1 MDKMILVDLETQDFS
16 VKAGIYEVACLV
28 IKNYEIID
36 KLYLGKEML
45 NYKGEKK
52 YGHGFYDISKDLNYI
67 SKFKKL
73 LKKYSYPIVAHNCS
87 FDKKFLVYYQW
98 IRDNYPTYCSIT
110 AIKKCVPYLKSY
122 SLDYLVRYYKIS
134 QQVDHTAMSDTENLF
149 KILKILKPKFWKPL
163 LNSNNRMFCNI
174 KPRVL
179 EDIDLN
185 IETTSILKDEVVCFS
200 GQSEYPRNT
209 MQEIAIK
216 NGAKLSSNITKK
228 TTILVV
234 GLNPGSKLNRAK
246 EKGISII
253 TDHDFLEMLSL
264 SDIDVLN

>member
-1 MDKMILVDLETQDFS
+1 
-16 VKAGIYEVACLV
+16 
-28 IKNYEIID
+28 
-36 KLYLGKEML
+36 
-45 NYKGEKK
+45 
-52 YGHGFYDISKDLNYI
+52 
-67 SKFKKL
+67 
-73 LKKYSYPIVAHNCS
+73 
-87 FDKKFLVYYQW
+87 
-98 IRDNYPTYCSIT
+98 
-110 AIKKCVPYLKSY
+110 
-122 SLDYLVRYYKIS
+122 
-134 QQVDHTAMSDTENLF
+134 MSDTENLF